1 MGRGVAE
8 KAGDLTKRST
18 KAEDMRVEWG
28 MLKLLTSGCLL
39 SLHQGFSGDTAE
51 LAMAHALAWQAPK
64 CCCFQDIL
72 STLED
77 IGAVDVARDVG
88 GCRWT
93 PLHILPFLQLD
104 QEVVMDSSAL
114 TRVFQCMGRE
124 GMHGTPDESSRKEAM

>member
-1 MGRGVAE
+1 MW
-8 KAGDLTKRST
+8 D
-18 KAEDMRVEWG
+18 EWG
-28 MLKLLTSGCLL
+28 MLVVSLVTELLL
-39 SLHQGFSGDTAE
+39 SWLWGFFGGIPE
-51 LAMAHALAWQAPK
+51 LVVAHALAWQAPK